1 MPVPTVALEASAEH
15 LLQLLARHRSIGN
28 AKARELLGLSEAA
41 YEQVKAELLAKGLIE
56 QGRGRGGSIRL
67 ANGPEPPK
75 ATLPANG
82 PTAKRTKAAE
92 PADLDADLP
101 GEEQAFLKA
110 LDKKLWDSANRLRN
124 NLDAAVYKHAVL
136 GLVFLKYVSDSFER
150 RQREVE
156 QMLKDP
162 KSDFYMDPS
171 EYGRGG
177 RSSAP
182 KYDDAI
188 RAELEVRDY
197 YTQQNVFWVPAL
209 ARWRNIQDSAK
220 LPAGTAITLGGSAG
234 TGARSRAPYTISS
247 LGKLIDDALEA
258 IELENP
264 KLKNV
269 LNKTY
274 TQLQLDPANLGSLID
289 LIATIPFN
297 HGTLHAKD
305 ILGHVYEYFLGQFA
319 LAEGKKGGQYYT
331 PKSIVGLI
339 VRMLQPFSGRI
350 YDPAMGSGG
359 FFVQSAEFVDAAADT
374 DPRGSGDT
382 RVARTIAA
390 TGSNYPISV
399 YGQESNPTTW
409 RLAAMNMAIRGIDF
423 NFGKEPANSFT
434 NDQHPALRAD
444 YVMANPPFN
453 VKEWW
458 DARLEADARW
468 AYGTPPQGNANFAW
482 LQHML
487 HHLAPKGSMALL
499 LANGSMSSNTGG
511 EGEIRRKLVEADLV
525 ECMVALPGQLFTNTQ
540 IPACIWFL
548 SKDKH
553 TAHNKQDRRRQVLFI
568 DARNLGYMKDR
579 VLRDFSAEHLER
591 IVGTYHL
598 WKDHRG
604 TMYLGGQPIP
614 DPHADVKY
622 ENVPGFAYSATLEE
636 IAKHDYVL
644 TPGRYVGAEEGEMD
658 DEVYRDKMKRLTRQ
672 LMEQFAIAAE
682 LEQMITANLKHL

>member
-1 MPVPTVALEASAEH
+1 M
-15 LLQLLARHRSIGN
+15 
-28 AKARELLGLSEAA
+28 
-41 YEQVKAELLAKGLIE
+41 
-56 QGRGRGGSIRL
+56 
-67 ANGPEPPK
+67 PEP
-75 ATLPANG
+75 TTANE
-82 PTAKRTKAAE
+82 T
-92 PADLDADLP
+92 
-101 GEEQAFLKA
+101 AFLKE
-110 LDKKLWDSANRLRN
+110 LDKKLWTAADKLRS

-136 GLVFLKYVSDSFER
+136 GLVFLKYVSDSFEL
-150 RQREVE
+150 RQQEVE
-156 QMLKDP
+156 QLLKDP
-162 KSDFYMDPS
+162 KSDFFIDPGES
-171 EYGRGG
+171 GEGGKNGEKGR
-177 RSSAP
+177 AA
-182 KYDDAI
+182 YEAAI
-188 RAELEVRDY
+188 AAELELRDY
-197 YTQQNVFWVPAL
+197 YTQQNVFWVPPL
-209 ARWRNIQDSAK
+209 ARWKTIQDSAK

-234 TGARSRAPYTISS
+234 TGARSRSPYTISS

-289 LIATIPFN
+289 LIATIPFV
-297 HGTLHAKD
+297 HGSLHAKD

-339 VRMLQPFSGRI
+339 VRMLQPFKGRI

-359 FFVQSAEFVDAAADT
+359 FFVQSEEFIEAFGG
-374 DPRGSGDT
+374 RLGD
-382 RVARTIAA
+382 
-390 TGSNYPISV
+390 ISV

-511 EGEIRRKLVEADLV
+511 EGDIRRKLVEADLV

-553 TAHNKQDRRRQVLFI
+553 SAHNKQDRRRQVLFV
-568 DARNLGYMKDR
+568 DARNLGFMKDR
-579 VLRDFSAEHLER
+579 VLRDFSAEDLER

-598 WKDHRG
+598 WKYHRG

-622 ENVPGFAYSATLEE
+622 ENIPGFAYSATLDE
-636 IAKHDYVL
+636 IAKHDFVL
-644 TPGRYVGAEEGEMD
+644 TPGRYVGAEEEEGDGEEFAVKID
-658 DEVYRDKMKRLTRQ
+658 RLRANLQ
-672 LMEQFAIAAE
+672 
-682 LEQMITANLKHL
+682 EQMKEGRRLDDVINKALEALSDAR